1 MKGRDLLQ
9 DNGGYGYHSSTGVY
23 RENDVLQPEADEVL
37 WASGYSSL
45 WPKATRFYGL
55 QKTRIRGWKPPQMLV
70 ARGHKVF

>member
-45 WPKATRFYGL
+45 WPEAITFYES
-55 QKTRIRGWKPPQMLV
+55 QKSQISGRRPP
-70 ARGHKVF
+70 